1 MRKKTGTEKMKIRKT
16 RPKKQKVESIEEFYR
31 WYANLPL
38 SEREQQIGTF
48 AEYEYPFPLTLSSVY
63 KRLTELG
70 NITRPYDIERQKL
83 LQKVEWC
90 IHEKII
96 KP

>member
-1 MRKKTGTEKMKIRKT
+1 MKL
-16 RPKKQKVESIEEFYR
+16 EEFYR

-38 SEREQQIGTF
+38 DKRYQNIGIFT
-48 AEYEYPFPLTLSSVY
+48 EYEYPFPFTLNHVY

-83 LQKVEWC
+83 LQKVEWYIC
-90 IHEKII
+90 EKII